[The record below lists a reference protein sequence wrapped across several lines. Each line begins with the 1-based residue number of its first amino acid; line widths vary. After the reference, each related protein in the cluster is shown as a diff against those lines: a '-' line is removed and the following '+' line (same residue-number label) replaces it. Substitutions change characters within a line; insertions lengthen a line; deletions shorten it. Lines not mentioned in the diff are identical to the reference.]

1 MNSQAGN
8 SKKVMFLKK
17 RIDYDLPQNIMTMVS
32 MWIDCYNSTIR
43 EKTKSSMHYEFETR
57 INDTDLM
64 ASSKKMSSSCK
75 RTENDKIK
83 IQNDIFK
90 WLASMDDKN
99 VDFYSVKLG
108 DLMGMDKGYI
118 IKMFVNNY
126 RVMNRMKEFNPNY
139 LVKDVQVSKLLKP
152 TPLTKVEEKDSSS
165 ASFSFRSEKLLSL
178 WESSQG
184 EIPEVDPQGKD
195 EKKDDDY
202 VIDKNGKIIRGD
214 AWDM

>member
-1 MNSQAGN
+1 
-8 SKKVMFLKK
+8 
-17 RIDYDLPQNIMTMVS
+17 
-32 MWIDCYNSTIR
+32 
-43 EKTKSSMHYEFETR
+43 
-57 INDTDLM
+57 
-64 ASSKKMSSSCK
+64 
-75 RTENDKIK
+75 
-83 IQNDIFK
+83 
-90 WLASMDDKN
+90 
-99 VDFYSVKLG
+99 
-108 DLMGMDKGYI
+108 MGMDKGYI

-152 TPLTKVEEKDSSS
+152 IPKVEEKDSSS